1 MRILSLCL
9 SFFLIM
15 SFCSCGARDE
25 RSTLDLLCEVL
36 AYADESTGAAQ
47 IFSSEA
53 SEGELGYVRREL
65 LLTMYGE
72 KRVGECFESVNGGV
86 AGDFGKIEE
95 YALFISSRPIGEV
108 AIFKCFSRSDTDLVA
123 RMCLERADAI
133 KVALNFTELEKK
145 SETIRV
151 QIRGR
156 YVLFV
161 FADHPDE
168 ISEGFFKLV

>member
-1 MRILSLCL
+1 
-9 SFFLIM
+9 
-15 SFCSCGARDE
+15 
-25 RSTLDLLCEVL
+25 
-36 AYADESTGAAQ
+36 
-47 IFSSEA
+47 
-53 SEGELGYVRREL
+53 
-65 LLTMYGE
+65 MYGE
-72 KRVGECFESVNGGV
+72 KRVSECFESGKGGEGENV
-86 AGDFGKIEE
+86 GGFGKIEE
-95 YALFISSRPIGEV
+95 YSLFISSRPIGEV

-168 ISEGFFKLV
+168 ISEGFLKLV